1 MVVEDLGVAVEVAAE
16 AGVAGAAAVLEVAAE
31 VDTRPLPSQET
42 APVIWPV
49 ITLAAVSCC

>member
-16 AGVAGAAAVLEVAAE
+16 ARVAGAAAVLEVAAE